1 MGCVHSPDSY
11 PPPPQ
16 YSANLAPG
24 EGAPPFAE
32 MGASD
37 AADYIVKDISAA
49 AEGNGWRW
57 TFERPELK
65 FILNCTERQKF
76 TADFGIVGATLAQ
89 TGPVT
94 ISFRVNQRLLGEM
107 HCTTA
112 GNRHFEK
119 LVPAS
124 WLSAKEYTRVV
135 IQADKLFVS
144 ESDGAKLGFTLYRA
158 GFVESCG
165 KP

>member
-1 MGCVHSPDSY
+1 M
-11 PPPPQ
+11 
-16 YSANLAPG
+16 SAWDAP
-24 EGAPPFAE
+24 EF
-32 MGASD
+32 
-37 AADYIVKDISAA
+37 IVKDISAA
-49 AEGNGWRW
+49 PEGSGWRW

-65 FILNCTERQKF
+65 FILNCTGHQTF
-76 TADFGIVGATLAQ
+76 TADFGVVGATLAQ

-94 ISFRVNQRLLGEM
+94 ISFRVNHRLLGEM
-107 HCTTA
+107 YCATP

-124 WLSAKEYTRVV
+124 WLSTKEYTRVV
-135 IQADKLFVS
+135 IQADKLYVD

-165 KP
+165 KPSAF